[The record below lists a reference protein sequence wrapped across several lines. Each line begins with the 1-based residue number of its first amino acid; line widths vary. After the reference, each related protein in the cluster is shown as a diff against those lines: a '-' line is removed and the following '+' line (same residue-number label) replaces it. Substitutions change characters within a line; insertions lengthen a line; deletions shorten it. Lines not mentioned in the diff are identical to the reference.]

1 MIEAAMYVALGFCT
15 AGLICLAILPA
26 FYRRAARLT
35 EEALRAVNP
44 SSYAEVRAAQDQARA
59 QHAVDLR
66 RVEQSL
72 NAEREKAAKWHVDAT
87 RLKTEMA
94 ALEKS
99 HEGEIANLKEELSAK
114 ASDEKSADMLSSEV
128 AQLKQK
134 LAEAE
139 KALAESWSKKQET
152 GEDVPAKGTQGE
164 DTSDWL
170 PATDTMALA
179 TITGLEAEV
188 ATLKARLARVEPSV
202 AGELDAE
209 RTETARARLAEL
221 EAQLVDT
228 EANFITAQAEVT
240 RLSLQLDAADIK
252 DSDLQKHL
260 TEQLEALATEN
271 AQRLSQLK
279 DKDRTVNRLTG
290 EIKKLRQD
298 LSATSAL
305 AQVRQDFRQLVAQ
318 VSADPADKK
327 KAVAKPSPKTAGN
340 SAPVSN
346 TAGDM
351 KPKRRTRR
359 TSASAEKPNTAP
371 PPTPKAAESSSTT
384 DIANAA
390 EALVSR
396 IVASTRKNK
405 EPSSD
410 NDQVPPEKTDPPT
423 VKKPKQRR
431 TAGAV

>member
-72 NAEREKAAKWHVDAT
+72 NAEREKAAKWHVDVT

-94 ALEKS
+94 ALEKR
-99 HEGEIANLKEELSAK
+99 HEGEISKLKEELSAK

-139 KALAESWSKKQET
+139 KALAESWSQKPES
-152 GEDVPAKGTQGE
+152 GEDVPAKGAQGE

-188 ATLKARLARVEPSV
+188 ATLKARLAKAEPSV

-228 EANFITAQAEVT
+228 EAKFITAQAEVT

-279 DKDRTVNRLTG
+279 NKDRTVNRLTG

-298 LSATSAL
+298 LAATSAL
-305 AQVRQDFRQLVAQ
+305 TQVRQDFRQLVKQ
-318 VSADPADKK
+318 VSADPNDKK
-327 KAVAKPSPKTAGN
+327 KAASKPSPKAAGK

-346 TAGDM
+346 SAGDM

-359 TSASAEKPNTAP
+359 AGTSAEKPNTAP
-371 PPTPKAAESSSTT
+371 PPAPKAAESSSTT
-384 DIANAA
+384 EIANAA

-431 TAGAV
+431 TAGAA

>member
-1 MIEAAMYVALGFCT
+1 MYVALGFCT

-72 NAEREKAAKWHVDAT
+72 NAEREKAAKWHVDVT

-99 HEGEIANLKEELSAK
+99 HEGEISKLKEELSAK

-139 KALAESWSKKQET
+139 KALAESWSQKPET
-152 GEDVPAKGTQGE
+152 GEDVLAKSAQDE

-188 ATLKARLARVEPSV
+188 ATLKARLAKAEPSV

-209 RTETARARLAEL
+209 RSETARARLAEL

-228 EANFITAQAEVT
+228 EAKFITAQAEVT
-240 RLSLQLDAADIK
+240 RLSLQLDAADTK

-279 DKDRTVNRLTG
+279 NKDRTVNRLTG

-298 LSATSAL
+298 LAATSSL

-318 VSADPADKK
+318 VSADPNDKK
-327 KAVAKPSPKTAGN
+327 KAASKPSPKAAGK

-346 TAGDM
+346 TASDM

-359 TSASAEKPNTAP
+359 AAATEKPNTAP
-371 PPTPKAAESSSTT
+371 PPAPKAAESSSTT

-431 TAGAV
+431 TAGAA